1 VMRGLVHLS
10 IKSQTLLYSAFGSAL
25 TGRQARGLTTAQTK
39 TEMISLTHFG
49 WNETFQPQQINSND
63 NLSIGRVISIQGFKY
78 FLITANGEMEAEL
91 SGKLMYG
98 AASEQL
104 PKVGDWVKLMEYD
117 QLGYIIEVLPRIN
130 ELSRKTPGKQ
140 TERQVLATNVDFGLI
155 VQGLDRDFNLMRLER
170 YLVQLAAC
178 KVTPIVILNKADLV
192 TDFDYYR
199 NEISKLQRNCREHF
213 CSTYTGLG
221 MEELNN
227 SILEKF
233 KTYILIGSSGVGK
246 SSLLNALTTSNEQVV
261 NTTSSFNNKGKHTT
275 TTRDLFQLPNGS
287 LLIDS
292 PGMREFGLTFEEGQQ
307 ADDLFPVI
315 QKFASSCRYSDCTH
329 TNETE
334 CGVIDAINSG
344 ELDAEVYESYLKL
357 IREQRRF
364 SIRIED
370 KKRIN
375 KQFGK
380 LTKEAKSHRKKYKY

>member
-1 VMRGLVHLS
+1 
-10 IKSQTLLYSAFGSAL
+10 
-25 TGRQARGLTTAQTK
+25 
-39 TEMISLTHFG
+39 MISLTHFG
-49 WNETFQPQQINSND
+49 WNEQFQSQSIDTNE
-63 NLSIGRVISIQGFKY
+63 NLTIGRVISIQGFKY
-78 FLITANGEMEAEL
+78 YVITINGEMEAEL

-98 AASEQL
+98 ASSEQL
-104 PKVGDWVKLMEYD
+104 PKVGDWITLMEYD
-117 QLGYIIEVLPRIN
+117 QLGYIIEVLPRKN

-178 KVTPIVILNKADLV
+178 HVAPIVILNKADLV
-192 TDFDYYR
+192 TDFEYYR
-199 NEISKLQRNCREHF
+199 NEIQKLQRDCAVHF

-227 SILEKF
+227 SILEKH

-246 SSLLNALTTSNEQVV
+246 SSLLNALTNSTQQAV
-261 NTTSSFNNKGKHTT
+261 NTTSTFNSKGKHTT
-275 TTRDLFQLPNGS
+275 TTRDLFQLPNRS

-292 PGMREFGLTFEEGQQ
+292 PGMREFGLTFEDGQQ

-315 QKFASSCRYSDCTH
+315 QKFAMNCRYSDCTH
-329 TNETE
+329 ANETE
-334 CGVIDAINSG
+334 CGVIDAVNSG
-344 ELDAEVYESYLKL
+344 QLDPDVFESYLKL
-357 IREQRRF
+357 VREQRRF

-380 LTKEAKSHRKKYKY
+380 LTKEAKNYRKKYKY